1 MSRRNRSEIIHDMLD
16 ALAKNRGRLKPTR
29 LLYKA
34 NLSHAQMKDYID
46 ELMRKDLIVLVQE
59 KKAQYYEITE
69 EGYGFL
75 HRLNKVLEMSDALG
89 L

>member
-1 MSRRNRSEIIHDMLD
+1 MLD
-16 ALAKNRGRLKPTR
+16 VLAKNRGRLKPTR

-34 NLSHAQMKDYID
+34 NLSHAQMKDYIA
-46 ELMRKDLIVLVQE
+46 ELEGKELIRLVQE

-69 EGYGFL
+69 EGYKFL
-75 HRLNKVLEMSDALG
+75 HRLNRILEMSDALG

>member
-1 MSRRNRSEIIHDMLD
+1 MSRRNRSEIIYDMLD
-16 ALAKNRGRLKPTR
+16 ALAKNHGRLKPTR

-46 ELMRKDLIVLVQE
+46 ELMRKDLIVHVQE

-69 EGYGFL
+69 DGYAFL

>member
-16 ALAKNRGRLKPTR
+16 SLAKNRGRLKPTR

-34 NLSHAQMKDYID
+34 NLSHAQMKDYVE
-46 ELMRKDLIVLVQE
+46 ELTGRGFIELVQE
-59 KKAQYYEITE
+59 RKAQYYEITE
-69 EGYGFL
+69 EGYAF
-75 HRLNKVLEMSDALG
+75 LNKLNRVIEMSDALG

>member
-1 MSRRNRSEIIHDMLD
+1 MLD
-16 ALAKNRGRLKPTR
+16 ALSKNRGRLKPTR

-34 NLSHAQMKDYID
+34 NLSHAQMKDYLA
-46 ELMRKDLIVLVQE
+46 ELESKDLVRLVQE

-69 EGYGFL
+69 EGYRFL
-75 HRLNKVLEMSDALG
+75 HRLGRIIEMSDALG

>member
-1 MSRRNRSEIIHDMLD
+1 MSRRNRSEIIYDMLD

-34 NLSHAQMKDYID
+34 NLSHAQMKDYIE
-46 ELMRKDLIVLVQE
+46 ELMRKDLIVHVQE

-69 EGYGFL
+69 EGYAFL

>member
-1 MSRRNRSEIIHDMLD
+1 MSRRNRSEIIYDMLD

-34 NLSHAQMKDYID
+34 NLSHAQMKDYVE
-46 ELMRKDLIVLVQE
+46 ELVQKDLIVLVQE

-69 EGYGFL
+69 EGYAFL
-75 HRLNKVLEMSDALG
+75 HKLNRVLEMSDALG